1 MYKVVGAPRREGS
14 CSEMGE
20 TISPATVA
28 VREGSLEDVI
38 AFQDQKTEQELVNK
52 EEKVNGNQ
60 TE

>member
-1 MYKVVGAPRREGS
+1 
-14 CSEMGE
+14 MGE